1 MKIKTEFEINE
12 SAEALRRMMIR
23 EKDERKRERL
33 QFLYLFKTQK
43 VRYLYQAAEIV
54 GRARSTLSEWR
65 RKYIH
70 GGLAELLERRKSPGR
85 TPQLKGDA
93 LEKLRERLRDPQG
106 FGSYTEVYLWVKDE
120 LQLDIK
126 KKTLYDVCRYKLG
139 ATCKVA
145 RPSHPQK
152 DEAEVAA
159 FKKTLGV
166 K

>member
-12 SAEALRRMMIR
+12 SAEELRRMMIK

-43 VRYLYQAAEIV
+43 VRYLYQAAELV
-54 GRARSTLSEWR
+54 GRARSTISEWR
-65 RKYIH
+65 SKYLH
-70 GGLAELLERRKSPGR
+70 GGLDEVLERGSSPGR

-93 LEKLRERLRDPQG
+93 LEKLRERLGDPQG
-106 FGSYTEVYLWVKDE
+106 FGSYNEVHLWVKDE
-120 LQLDIK
+120 LQLELK
-126 KKTLYDVCRYKLG
+126 KKTLDDVCRDKLG

-152 DEAEVAA
+152 DEGEVAA

-166 K
+166 R